1 MATGLPDEH
10 IELQDSHTLEVKRV
24 RLLAGIALALGLL
37 LVIALPFALSAG
49 AEFFLPVTAALV
61 IAIALVPL
69 LEWFERRGV
78 PSALASILSLFLF
91 IMFATFVIASI
102 VLPAIDY
109 FALIPERID
118 RIRET
123 VLPFIQF
130 YAELELFIENALDD
144 VALTA
149 GSETAVAITTP
160 DSVLDLFA
168 TSAPVAIIQM
178 FFGMLV
184 IFFFLS
190 RWTKMRER
198 TITSRGSFE
207 GALTTARVIQQVV
220 DATSTYIGTI
230 TFINVTLGTIVALAL
245 WAIGMDSPIMWGGI
259 VAVTNFIPYLGPIL
273 SALLL
278 AVGGLMSFVD
288 PWAALLPPIIF
299 IVLHNIEANLI
310 TPMVVGKRVSISPL
324 LILISLSFWA
334 WIWGVLGALLA
345 VPLLIIIK
353 TIFAAAGTPDIAGF
367 LFEHGTLTHVGED
380 EEKES

>member
-1 MATGLPDEH
+1 MAPPLPDEH

-24 RLLAGIALALGLL
+24 RLLAAVALFTGVL
-37 LVIALPFALSAG
+37 LVGAMPFALAAG
-49 AEFFLPVTAALV
+49 AEFFLPTTAALV

-78 PSALASILSLFLF
+78 PSALSAILSLVLF
-91 IMFATFVIASI
+91 IILMSFVIASI

-118 RIRET
+118 RIRDT
-123 VLPFIQF
+123 IAPLIRF
-130 YAELELFIENALDD
+130 YAQIEAFIDD
-144 VALTA
+144 SFSGFAPDDGTT
-149 GSETAVAITTP
+149 EVAITTP

-168 TSAPVAIIQM
+168 TSAPIALIQM
-178 FFGMLV
+178 FYGMLV

-190 RWTKMRER
+190 RWTKMRES

-207 GALTTARVIQQVV
+207 GALTTARVIGQVV
-220 DATSTYIGTI
+220 DTTSTYIGTI
-230 TFINVTLGTIVALAL
+230 TVINVGLGILTAAAL

-259 VAVTNFIPYLGPIL
+259 VAVTNFIPYLGPIA
-273 SALLL
+273 STLLL
-278 AVGGLMSFVD
+278 AVGGLMAFAD
-288 PWAALLPPIIF
+288 PWAAALPPLIF
-299 IVLHNIEANLI
+299 VAFHTIEANVF
-310 TPMVVGKRVSISPL
+310 TPMVVGRRVQVSPL

-353 TIFAAAGTPDIAGF
+353 TVIAAAGAPDIAGF
-367 LFEHGTLTHVGED
+367 LFEEGTLTHAGE
-380 EEKES
+380 EEDRTSS